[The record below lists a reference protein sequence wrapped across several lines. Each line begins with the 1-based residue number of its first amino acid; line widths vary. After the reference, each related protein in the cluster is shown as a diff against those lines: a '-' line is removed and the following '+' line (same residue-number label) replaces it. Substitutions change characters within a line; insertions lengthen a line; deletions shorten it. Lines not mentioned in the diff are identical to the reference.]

1 MPRNSVVKLTD
12 LHLAILEIINNHI
25 GFDARISRQQL
36 RNELIWRGFEV
47 KDRNMREQIEFLRT
61 RAPGG
66 AYICSTTSGGYWRA
80 RDLDELE
87 KYIGQDERR
96 AKGILYR
103 LNRQRARATRAMT
116 LSSLE
121 VR

>member
-1 MPRNSVVKLTD
+1 MSNVKLNE
-12 LHLAILEIINNHI
+12 LQIKIIEIINNHI
-25 GFDARISRQQL
+25 GFDNRISRKQL
-36 RNELIWRGFEV
+36 CIELGWRGFEI

-61 RAPGG
+61 KTEGG

>member
-1 MPRNSVVKLTD
+1 MSAKTIKLTD

-36 RNELIWRGFEV
+36 RAELIWKGFV
-47 KDRNMREQIEFLRT
+47 DIKDRNMREQIEFLRART
-61 RAPGG
+61 PGG

-80 RDLDELE
+80 KDLDELE
-87 KYIGQDERR
+87 QYIGQDERR